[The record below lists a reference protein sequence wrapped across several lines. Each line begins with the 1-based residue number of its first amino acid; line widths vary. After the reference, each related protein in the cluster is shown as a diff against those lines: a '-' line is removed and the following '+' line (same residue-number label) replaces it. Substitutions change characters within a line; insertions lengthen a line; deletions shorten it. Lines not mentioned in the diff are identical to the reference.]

1 MRGLFLLLFL
11 VIGLN
16 AFSQAPKLSDKAQIS
31 ILTCAS
37 GDELY
42 YSFGHTA
49 FRVQDPIL
57 NIDVVYNYGTFDFN
71 QPNFYWNFT
80 KGRLLYTLTRRSFE
94 TFLFEYELEMRW
106 VKEQLLNLS
115 AEEVNKVF
123 NYLEWNYQPEN
134 RDYLYDPLFDNCSTV
149 ITTIL
154 TENFGEAI
162 EYNNPN
168 KEVEDFGLNLSND
181 PTFRQLVNSHLPTN
195 SWGAWGINLA
205 FGAIVDKEASLSERM
220 FLPYQALAQIRV
232 TEKNGKSLLDRERF
246 VLDYPEK
253 KSSGSFMTS
262 PLFWFTIV
270 LVFVIAI
277 TFLDY
282 KHQNRNTYLDFVLFF
297 ISGVAGIVIL
307 LLWFATDHVYTK
319 LNFNFLWLFPLNL
332 VAAFAVVKP
341 TFISKKMRTYLW
353 VVLGLLVLTFLLWI
367 FKFQVFSPLNIP
379 LILIFATR
387 YLFLLFQEKLQ
398 YTE

>member
-1 MRGLFLLLFL
+1 MRGLLLLFFL
-11 VIGLN
+11 AIGLN
-16 AFSQAPKLSDKAQIS
+16 VFCQAPKLSEKAQIS
-31 ILTCAS
+31 VLTCAA

-49 FRVQDPIL
+49 FRVQDPVL

-106 VKEQLLNLS
+106 VKEQILNLS
-115 AEEVNKVF
+115 IEEVNQVF

-154 TENFGEAI
+154 TENFGKAI
-162 EYNNPN
+162 KYNNPN
-168 KEVEDFGLNLSND
+168 KEVQDLGFNLNND

-205 FGAIVDKEASLSERM
+205 FGAVVDREASLRERM

-232 TEKNGKSLLDRERF
+232 AEKNNSPLLYRERF
-246 VLDYPEK
+246 ILDYPEK
-253 KSSGSFMTS
+253 KPSGSFMTS
-262 PLFWFTIV
+262 PLFWFMML

-282 KHQNRNTYLDFVLFF
+282 KHQNRNTYLDFVLFLV
-297 ISGVAGIVIL
+297 SGGAGIIIL

-319 LNFNFLWLFPLNL
+319 LNFNFLWLFPFNF
-332 VAAFAVVKP
+332 VAAFTVVKKG
-341 TFISKKMRTYLW
+341 FISKKMRNYLW
-353 VVLGLLVLTFLLWI
+353 ILLGLLLVTILLWI
-367 FKFQVFSPLNIP
+367 FRFQVFSPLNIP
-379 LILIFATR
+379 LILIFGTR
-387 YLFLLFQEKLQ
+387 YLFLLNQQKLQ
-398 YTE
+398 YV